1 MPKLM
6 TYRFVRSTLLTG
18 GAFLVAVTLSAC
30 VSPEQERYADQD
42 ACSAMG
48 ARYGS
53 STNMQCMLQ
62 QQQRRDQKNLMFLE
76 EARIHSELARN
87 AQEMRDHKKR
97 RDNAGNL

>member
-1 MPKLM
+1 MQKPTKF
-6 TYRFVRSTLLTG
+6 RFAPSALVMGS
-18 GAFLVAVTLSAC
+18 AFMIAITLSAC

-42 ACSAMG
+42 TCSAMG

-53 STNMQCMLQ
+53 STNTQCMLQ

-87 AQEMRDHKKR
+87 AQEMRDRKKR
-97 RDNAGNL
+97 RDNAGNQ